1 MTARHTEITRIPP
14 RTMRDRE
21 VLMQKMPFLL
31 VKILQ
36 LSKVVPRKAAPGPA
50 NPLSGSDN
58 PPNRRFH
65 F

>member
-1 MTARHTEITRIPP
+1 MTARDTEITRIPP
-14 RTMRDRE
+14 RKMRNKE
-21 VLMQKMPFLL
+21 VLMQKMPFLP
-31 VKILQ
+31 VKILH
-36 LSKVVPRKAAPGPA
+36 LSKVVPRKAAPGQA